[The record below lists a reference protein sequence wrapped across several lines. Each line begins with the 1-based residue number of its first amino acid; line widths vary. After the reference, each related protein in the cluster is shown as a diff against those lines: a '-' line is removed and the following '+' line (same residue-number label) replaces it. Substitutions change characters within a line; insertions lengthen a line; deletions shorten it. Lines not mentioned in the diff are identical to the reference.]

1 MSDETKTIYVN
12 VKDLSFKSE
21 QHIDDLMQ
29 FIVEQIPQLEVN
41 REGNDL
47 EITMPPDLSKRAI
60 KLRIKKFLYKKDL
73 KEDYRPIAY
82 REDDKNGFTIKE
94 RKKFEFTY
102 YY

>member
-1 MSDETKTIYVN
+1 MSDETKTLYVN

-21 QHIDDLMQ
+21 QYIDDLMQ
-29 FIVEQIPQLEVN
+29 FIVEQIPHLDVN
-41 REGNDL
+41 REGNEL
-47 EITMPPDLSKRAI
+47 EITMPSDLSKRAI

-73 KEDYRPIAY
+73 KDDYRPIAY
-82 REDDKNGFTIKE
+82 REDERDGYTIKE